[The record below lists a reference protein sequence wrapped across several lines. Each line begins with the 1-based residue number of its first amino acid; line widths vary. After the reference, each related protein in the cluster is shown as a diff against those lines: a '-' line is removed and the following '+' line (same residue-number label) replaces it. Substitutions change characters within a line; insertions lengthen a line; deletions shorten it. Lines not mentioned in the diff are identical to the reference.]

1 MPSLEVVGSSLK
13 FEFGAVRTGM
23 KKEKKN
29 AEKKSEKTLPH
40 LVLESADGKET

>member
-1 MPSLEVVGSSLK
+1 MEIVGSSLN

-23 KKEKKN
+23 KKEKKKKK
-29 AEKKSEKTLPH
+29 EKKSEKTLPH